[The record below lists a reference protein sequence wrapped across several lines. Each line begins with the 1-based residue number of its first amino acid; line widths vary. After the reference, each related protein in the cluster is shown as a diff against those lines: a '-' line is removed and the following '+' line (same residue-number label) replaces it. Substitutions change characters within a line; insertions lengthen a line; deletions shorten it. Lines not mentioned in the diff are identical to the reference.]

1 MKILV
6 WGAGVNGNMY
16 RQYIE
21 QYTEDEFVGFIYNNS
36 QREEAKRPSEIA
48 DLEFDLL
55 VVSNEYQK
63 DRKEIKVI
71 SV

>member
-21 QYTEDEFVGFIYNNS
+21 QYTEDEFVGFIDNNS
-36 QREEAKRPSEIA
+36 QRGGKTPFGNK
-48 DLEFDLL
+48 EFG
-55 VVSNEYQK
+55 
-63 DRKEIKVI
+63 I
-71 SV
+71 

>member
-21 QYTEDEFVGFIYNNS
+21 QYTEDEFVGFIDNNS